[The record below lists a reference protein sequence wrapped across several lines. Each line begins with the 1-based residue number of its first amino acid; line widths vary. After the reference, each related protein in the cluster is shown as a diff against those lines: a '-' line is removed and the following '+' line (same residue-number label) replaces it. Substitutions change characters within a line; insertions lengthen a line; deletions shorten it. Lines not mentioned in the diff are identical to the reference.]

1 MGMADLCIVSSL
13 HDGMN
18 LVAKEFVASR
28 CDNDG
33 ILLLSRFAGAAQ
45 ELDDALLIN
54 PYAIDHLAAS
64 MEKALKMP
72 RIERYKR
79 MRRKRNIVRE
89 NNVYKWAAAIIL
101 ELTKL
106 V

>member
-1 MGMADLCIVSSL
+1 
-13 HDGMN
+13 
-18 LVAKEFVASR
+18 
-28 CDNDG
+28 
-33 ILLLSRFAGAAQ
+33 
-45 ELDDALLIN
+45 
-54 PYAIDHLAAS
+54 

-89 NNVYKWAAAIIL
+89 DNAYKWAAAIIL